1 MLELKNI
8 SKKYN
13 FGKPNETAVLS
24 DISLTVN
31 DGDYISVMGRSG
43 AGKSTLLHI
52 LSLLDKPTRGE
63 YFFDGIDTAKLTDS
77 QSAKYRSKK
86 IGILLQDFRLLESET
101 VIKNVMSPL
110 YFSDVPFGKMKQT
123 AFDAL
128 EKIGISRLSKQIA
141 GTLSGGE
148 KQRAALARAIVNSPS
163 VLLADEPT
171 GALDSKNR
179 DLLMDI
185 ISELNQQKTTVIIVT
200 HDPEVAKRCEKN
212 LLMNDGRFS
221 EQVRL

>member
-24 DISLTVN
+24 DISLAVN

-63 YFFDGIDTAKLTDS
+63 YFFDGVDTAKLTDS

-110 YFSDVPFGKMKQT
+110 YFSDVPFSKMKQT

-128 EKIGISRLSKQIA
+128 EKIGISGLSKQIA

-221 EQVRL
+221 EQARL

>member
-63 YFFDGIDTAKLTDS
+63 YFFDGVDTAKLTDS

-110 YFSDVPFGKMKQT
+110 YFSDVPFSKMKQT

-128 EKIGISRLSKQIA
+128 EKIGISGLSKQIA

-200 HDPEVAKRCEKN
+200 HDPEVAKCCEKN

>member
-13 FGKPNETAVLS
+13 FRKPNETAVLS